1 MKPTNLAGLFFILKA
16 HFQRIFFVFSLLLFL
31 LLLLLLFFFF
41 FFVSPEHFPTSFSG
55 FFLSLSL
62 CNALRLIF
70 VPGEEPF
77 HPFSSSLSLPPK
89 PPQPRIPLG
98 PEPSARQGLGSFYR
112 ALGPRPVAGGRGH
125 FHRDLAAEISGR
137 KVSTAGP
144 HF

>member
-31 LLLLLLFFFF
+31 LLLLLLLFFF

-62 CNALRLIF
+62 F
-70 VPGEEPF
+70 VMRYGS
-77 HPFSSSLSLPPK
+77 FSCRERSHFIRSPPLSLSPLS
-89 PPQPRIPLG
+89 PRSPG
-98 PEPSARQGLGSFYR
+98 SPSARQGLGSFYR

>member
-16 HFQRIFFVFSLLLFL
+16 HFQRIFFVFS

-62 CNALRLIF
+62 F
-70 VPGEEPF
+70 VMRYGS
-77 HPFSSSLSLPPK
+77 FSCRERSHFIRSPPPSLPPK